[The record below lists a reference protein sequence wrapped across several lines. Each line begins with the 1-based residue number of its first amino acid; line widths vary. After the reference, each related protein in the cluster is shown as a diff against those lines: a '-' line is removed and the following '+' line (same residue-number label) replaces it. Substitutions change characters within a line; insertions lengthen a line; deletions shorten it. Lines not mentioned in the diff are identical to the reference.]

1 MAKGADKFLQKR
13 VKDLLDPRQAARRVA
28 AVDGYLLAVECLH
41 ESGGLFSTFTFE
53 RVEGGAGDP
62 LEAVRQHINPGYRI
76 HLLPIEWQKE
86 LAATLPNA
94 VFGETSLRPVVRQRV
109 VDTLIVLLNRATSD
123 ATSAWRVET
132 DPGKDFYHCY
142 WLTYLFHTPHGLFL
156 LHFAT
161 DD

>member
-1 MAKGADKFLQKR
+1 MGKGADKFLQKR
-13 VKDLLDPRQAARRVA
+13 VKDVLEPRQAARRVA
-28 AVDGYLLAVECLH
+28 AVDGYLLALERLY
-41 ESGGLFSTFTFE
+41 ESGGMSSTFTFE
-53 RVEGGAGDP
+53 RVEGSPADP

-76 HLLPIEWQKE
+76 HLYPIDWRQE
-86 LAATLPNA
+86 LSMTLPDA

-109 VDTLIVLLNRATSD
+109 IDALIVLLNRATSD
-123 ATSAWRVET
+123 AASAWRVET
-132 DPGKDFYHCY
+132 DPGKDFYHCF